1 MTCYGH
7 FDTLAGDPGCDLT
20 SDGVQQ
26 YLQWAGKTHRT
37 SLVDRHQSN
46 GVTVRDHQQANH
58 GTPPSPCLR

>member
-46 GVTVRDHQQANH
+46 GCN
-58 GTPPSPCLR
+58 C